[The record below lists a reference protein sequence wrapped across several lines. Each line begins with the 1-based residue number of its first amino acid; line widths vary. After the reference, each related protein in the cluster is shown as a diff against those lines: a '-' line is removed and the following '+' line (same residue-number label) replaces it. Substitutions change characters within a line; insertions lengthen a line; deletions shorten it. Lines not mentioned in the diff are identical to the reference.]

1 MTNRTSTN
9 VKETVRPSTPFPTRA
24 AKHPVRYSLP
34 FKHRA
39 VREFLGGEKKADVCE
54 KYSITRSTMDC
65 FLREC
70 REEVQQ
76 EMERG
81 GEYIHPRPAHPI
93 YEKSFK
99 IQCVRL
105 VLSGERAQDVGRR
118 YGVHCTTV
126 RDWVCKYGE
135 AVSQGLD
142 LAPSHTTTS
151 GPASVELRR
160 PEPKPLST
168 PSTDLLSA
176 RCAQLEEENRILRKT
191 IAIFASNIA

>member
-1 MTNRTSTN
+1 MGSIFTPVPRTQSM
-9 VKETVRPSTPFPTRA
+9 
-24 AKHPVRYSLP
+24 
-34 FKHRA
+34 
-39 VREFLGGEKKADVCE
+39 
-54 KYSITRSTMDC
+54 RSR
-65 FLREC
+65 LRSS
-70 REEVQQ
+70 
-76 EMERG
+76 
-81 GEYIHPRPAHPI
+81 AFAL
-93 YEKSFK
+93 SW
-99 IQCVRL
+99 
-105 VLSGERAQDVGRR
+105 SGERAQDVGRR

-191 IAIFASNIA
+191 IAIFAST

>member
-9 VKETVRPSTPFPTRA
+9 VKETVRPSTPFPTST
-24 AKHPVRYSLP
+24 AKHPVRYSLA

-54 KYSITRSTMDC
+54 KYSIARSTMDG

-70 REEVQQ
+70 RE
-76 EMERG
+76 
-81 GEYIHPRPAHPI
+81 I
-93 YEKSFK
+93 YKKSFK

-151 GPASVELRR
+151 GPAPVELRR

-168 PSTDLLSA
+168 PHTDLLSA